1 MYLGEASDDL
11 PRLRGYSAFPI
22 CRIMSENIEPTSDK
36 RPKVTEGYESHTGEK
51 DYQTGPAVDI
61 IGEGEELQLKQ

>member
-1 MYLGEASDDL
+1 
-11 PRLRGYSAFPI
+11 
-22 CRIMSENIEPTSDK
+22 MSENIEPTSDK